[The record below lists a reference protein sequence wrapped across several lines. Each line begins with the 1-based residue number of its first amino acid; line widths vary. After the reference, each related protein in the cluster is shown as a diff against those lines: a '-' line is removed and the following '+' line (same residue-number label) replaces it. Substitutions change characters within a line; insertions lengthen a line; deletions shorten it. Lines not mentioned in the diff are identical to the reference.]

1 MNDESISIGSAVS
14 NRITGHTTPSAV
26 IADIRGGKW
35 AKEIAAL
42 RTATGDVA
50 DRLKKNLPGILW
62 TGTFG
67 SRKNDGI
74 EHFSGYL
81 CADIDKVP
89 DRLGELHDIARHD
102 PHTVA
107 AFVSPSG
114 TGFKIVFQV
123 PVPADATHHQHN
135 FNAVRAH
142 VATHYH
148 APVDEAAKDV
158 ARLCFVSHDAE
169 AFFKT
174 DAEPLD
180 VCAVTI
186 PNELP
191 LPQKSCGKNG
201 AEKGGRNNAAFNLAC
216 ACRDQGQTPDEARAA
231 VRDFAVNCTPPLPE
245 AEAETCVKSAFSQP
259 PRPPVLELPAPI
271 DAAEFLATPIDL
283 PPQLVEGIL
292 DKGSKF
298 ALGGASKAKKT
309 WVLTDLAI
317 SVATGTPWLG
327 RPTIKGKVLFLNFE
341 IRAPHWQRRIEQ
353 VARAKGVKIEP
364 GQITVW
370 NLRGY
375 AADFKVLI
383 PEIIKYARHQG
394 FDLII
399 LDPIYKIYRAG
410 ADENSTGDMAD
421 LMNGLER
428 VAVQTSAA
436 IAYGAHFSKGNQ
448 SAKNAIDRISGS
460 GVYGRDPDALLIF
473 TEHDEPDA
481 FTVEPIL
488 RDFAPVASFVV
499 RWQFP
504 LMRPADD
511 LDPAKL
517 KQVVGRKKEH
527 EPKKLL
533 AVIEDTTPENPIS
546 ISAWA
551 AAGNVARQT
560 LTDYLPEM
568 RRKNWVKTVGN
579 GNTARQFITNEG
591 KAYINEN

>member
-1 MNDESISIGSAVS
+1 MNGESISLGSAIS
-14 NRITGHTTPSAV
+14 NRIAGHTTPSAV

-42 RTATGDVA
+42 RTATGDEA

-62 TGTFG
+62 TGIFT

-74 EHFSGYL
+74 EQFSGNL

-89 DRLGELHDIARHD
+89 DRLGELHGLARHD
-102 PHTVA
+102 PHA
-107 AFVSPSG
+107 AGGFVSPTG
-114 TGFKIVFQV
+114 TGFKIIFQV
-123 PVPADATHHQHN
+123 PVPADATQHQQN

-142 VATHYH
+142 VATYYH
-148 APVDEAAKDV
+148 ASVDEAAKDV
-158 ARLCFVSHDAE
+158 ARLCFVSHDPE
-169 AFFKT
+169 AFFKA

-180 VCAVTI
+180 VCAVPTL
-186 PNELP
+186 NELP
-191 LPQKSCGKNG
+191 LPQKNGVKNG

-231 VRDFAVNCTPPLPE
+231 VRDFAANCTPALPE

-271 DAAEFLATPIDL
+271 DAAEFLATPIAL

-399 LDPIYKIYRAG
+399 LDPIYKIYSAG

-428 VAVQTSAA
+428 IAVQTSAA

-488 RDFAPVASFVV
+488 RDFAPVAPFVV

-511 LDPAKL
+511 LDPARL

-527 EPKKLL
+527 DSKKLL
-533 AVIEDTTPENPIS
+533 TVIVDTTPENPIS

-551 AAGNVARQT
+551 AAGKVARQT

-568 RRKNWVKTVGN
+568 RRKNLVKTIGN
-579 GNTARQFITNEG
+579 GNTARQYITNEG
-591 KAYINEN
+591 KAFINET